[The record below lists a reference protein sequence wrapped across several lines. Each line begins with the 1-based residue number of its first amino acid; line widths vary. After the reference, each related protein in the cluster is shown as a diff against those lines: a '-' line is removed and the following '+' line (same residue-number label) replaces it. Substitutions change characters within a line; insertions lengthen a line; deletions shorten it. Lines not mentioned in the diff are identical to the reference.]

1 MSKIAFFC
9 IPAHGHTNPT
19 LEVVKELIRQGHEV
33 RYYSY
38 ECMREKIETTGAE
51 YFSCDD
57 YDFEQKLTPADGKR
71 IAEDMS
77 FATEILVNSTL
88 AMDSALLEQIKQW
101 NPDCI
106 VADSMALWGKLIAQK
121 LNIPFVSSTTTFA
134 FNKDSAKVMQGSLKD
149 LFKVLIQMR
158 KANKHIKRLQKNGY
172 DIKNALEIIQNDN
185 DTNTIVYTSPEFQ
198 PYSDTFSDKYVFV
211 GPSIRPTN
219 DVFNKTREKL
229 IYISMGT
236 VNNDMIS
243 FYKNCIDALKDSDY
257 QVVLSVGNQVD
268 IRQLEEYV
276 AKSESIAQFQV
287 LPYVDQIAVLEKAD
301 AFLTHCGM
309 NSVSEALYFRVP
321 LVMYPQTN
329 EQKGVAFRVNELGA
343 GRVLYSDSI
352 ADIQMAFKELLQ
364 RLEYKEQA
372 TVISNSF
379 SKCGGSIAAVEKI
392 LSICLTSNSE
402 IYFKDYM

>member
-19 LEVVKELIRQGHEV
+19 LEVVRELIHQGHEV

-38 ECMREKIETTGAE
+38 ECMREKIESTGAE
-51 YFSCDD
+51 YVSCDE

-77 FATEILVNSTL
+77 FAIEILVNSTL
-88 AMDSALLEQIKQW
+88 AMDVALLKQIKQW

-106 VADSMALWGKLIAQK
+106 VADSIALWGKLIAKK

-134 FNKDSAKVMQGSLKD
+134 FNKESAKVMQGSLKD
-149 LFKVLIQMR
+149 LFKVIIQIG
-158 KANKHIKRLQKNGY
+158 KSQKHIKRLQENGY
-172 DIKNALEIIQNDN
+172 DIKNVIEIIQNDN

-309 NSVSEALYFRVP
+309 NSVSEALYFKVP

>member
-19 LEVVKELIRQGHEV
+19 LEVVKELIHQGHEV

-38 ECMREKIETTGAE
+38 ECMREKIESTGAE

-77 FATEILVNSTL
+77 FAIEILVNSTL
-88 AMDSALLEQIKQW
+88 AMDATLLAQIKQW

-106 VADSMALWGKLIAQK
+106 VADSMALWGKLIAKK

-149 LFKVLIQMR
+149 LLKVLIQMG
-158 KANKHIKRLQKNGY
+158 KANKHIKRLQENGY
-172 DIKNALEIIQNDN
+172 DIKNVLEIIQNDN

-198 PYSDTFSDKYVFV
+198 PYSGTFSDRYVFV

-219 DVFNKTREKL
+219 EVLEKTREKMV
-229 IYISMGT
+229 YISMGT
-236 VNNDMIS
+236 VNNDMTA

-257 QVVLSVGNQVD
+257 QVVLSVGSQVD
-268 IRQLEEYV
+268 IKQLEEYV
-276 AKSESIAQFQV
+276 TKSEGKAQFHV
-287 LPYVDQIAVLEKAD
+287 VPYVNQIAVLEKSD

-309 NSVSEALYFRVP
+309 NSVSEALYFKVP

-343 GRVLYSDSI
+343 GIYLNSDAIS
-352 ADIQMAFKELLQ
+352 DIQMTVKELLQ
-364 RLEYKEQA
+364 QSEYKEQA

-379 SKCGGSIAAVEKI
+379 SKCGGSKAAVEKI
-392 LSICLTSNSE
+392 LDVCS
-402 IYFKDYM
+402 

>member
-19 LEVVKELIRQGHEV
+19 LEVVKELIHQGYEV

-38 ECMREKIETTGAE
+38 ECMREKIESTGAE
-51 YFSCDD
+51 YISCDD

-77 FATEILVNSTL
+77 FAIEILVNSTL
-88 AMDSALLEQIKQW
+88 AMDAALLVQIKQW
-101 NPDCI
+101 DPDCI
-106 VADSMALWGKLIAQK
+106 VADSMALWGKLIAKK

-149 LFKVLIQMR
+149 LFKILIQMG
-158 KANKHIKRLQKNGY
+158 KAQKHIKRLQENGY
-172 DIKNALEIIQNDN
+172 DIKNVIEIIQNDN

-219 DVFNKTREKL
+219 DVFEKAREKL
-229 IYISMGT
+229 VYISMGT
-236 VNNDMIS
+236 VNNDMTT

-257 QVVLSVGNQVD
+257 QVVLSVGSQVD

-276 AKSESIAQFQV
+276 TKSESKAQFYV

-301 AFLTHCGM
+301 VFLTHCGM
-309 NSVSEALYFRVP
+309 NSVSEALYSKVP

-343 GRVLYSDSI
+343 GMYLSGDSI
-352 ADIQMAFKELLQ
+352 SDIQIAVKELLQ
-364 RLEYKEQA
+364 RPEYKEQA
-372 TVISNSF
+372 AVISDSF
-379 SKCGGSIAAVEKI
+379 FKCGGSKAAVEKI
-392 LSICLTSNSE
+392 LAVCS
-402 IYFKDYM
+402 

>member
-19 LEVVKELIRQGHEV
+19 LEVVRELIHQGHEV

-38 ECMREKIETTGAE
+38 ECMREKIESTGAK
-51 YFSCDD
+51 YISCDE

-77 FATEILVNSTL
+77 FAIEILVNSTL
-88 AMDSALLEQIKQW
+88 AMDAALLKQIKQW

-106 VADSMALWGKLIAQK
+106 VADSMALWGKLIAKK

-134 FNKDSAKVMQGSLKD
+134 FNKESAKVMQGSLKD
-149 LFKVLIQMR
+149 LFKVIIQMGR
-158 KANKHIKRLQKNGY
+158 ARKHIKRLQMNGY
-172 DIKNALEIIQNDN
+172 DIKNAIEIIQNDN

-236 VNNDMIS
+236 VNNDMTN

-257 QVVLSVGNQVD
+257 QVVLSVGSQVD
-268 IRQLEEYV
+268 SRQLEKYV
-276 AKSESIAQFQV
+276 TKSESKAQFHV

-309 NSVSEALYFRVP
+309 NSVSEALYFQVP

-343 GRVLYSDSI
+343 GRFLSSD
-352 ADIQMAFKELLQ
+352 ATPDIQRALEELLQ

-372 TVISNSF
+372 TAIRNSF
-379 SKCGGSIAAVEKI
+379 SKCGGSKAAVKKI
-392 LSICLTSNSE
+392 LDVCS
-402 IYFKDYM
+402 

>member
-19 LEVVKELIRQGHEV
+19 LEVVKELIHQGHEV

-38 ECMREKIETTGAE
+38 ECMREKIESTGAE
-51 YFSCDD
+51 YISCDD

-71 IAEDMS
+71 IAEDVS

-88 AMDSALLEQIKQW
+88 AMDAALLEQIKQW

-106 VADSMALWGKLIAQK
+106 VADSMALWGKLIAKK
-121 LNIPFVSSTTTFA
+121 LNTPFVSSTTTFA

-149 LFKVLIQMR
+149 LLKVLIQMG
-158 KANKHIKRLQKNGY
+158 KANKHIKRLQENGY
-172 DIKNALEIIQNDN
+172 DIKNVLEIIQNDN

-198 PYSDTFSDKYVFV
+198 PYSGTFSDRYVFV

-219 DVFNKTREKL
+219 EVFEKTREKMV
-229 IYISMGT
+229 YISMGT
-236 VNNDMIS
+236 VNNDMTA

-257 QVVLSVGNQVD
+257 QVVLSVGSQVD
-268 IRQLEEYV
+268 IKQLEEYV
-276 AKSESIAQFQV
+276 TKSESKAQFHV

-309 NSVSEALYFRVP
+309 NSVSEALYFKVP

-343 GRVLYSDSI
+343 GMYLNSDAIS
-352 ADIQMAFKELLQ
+352 DIQIAVKELLQ
-364 RLEYKEQA
+364 QSKYKEQA
-372 TVISNSF
+372 NMISNSF
-379 SKCGGSIAAVEKI
+379 SKCGGSKAAVEKI
-392 LSICLTSNSE
+392 LDACS
-402 IYFKDYM
+402 

>member
-19 LEVVKELIRQGHEV
+19 LEVVKELIHQGHEV

-38 ECMREKIETTGAE
+38 ECMREKIESTGAE

-77 FATEILVNSTL
+77 FAIEILVNSTL
-88 AMDSALLEQIKQW
+88 AMDAALLEQIKQW
-101 NPDCI
+101 KPDCI
-106 VADSMALWGKLIAQK
+106 VADSMALWGKLIAKK

-149 LFKVLIQMR
+149 LFIVLIQMG
-158 KANKHIKRLQKNGY
+158 KAHKHIKRLQENGY
-172 DIKNALEIIQNDN
+172 DIKNVIEIIQNDN

-219 DVFNKTREKL
+219 DVFEKTREKL
-229 IYISMGT
+229 VYISMGT
-236 VNNDMIS
+236 VNNDMTA

-257 QVVLSVGNQVD
+257 QVVLSVGSQVD
-268 IRQLEEYV
+268 IKQLQEYMT
-276 AKSESIAQFQV
+276 KSESKAQFHV

-309 NSVSEALYFRVP
+309 NSVSEALYFKVP
-321 LVMYPQTN
+321 LGMYPQTN

-343 GRVLYSDSI
+343 GIYLSSDAIS
-352 ADIQMAFKELLQ
+352 DIQIAVKELLQ
-364 RLEYKEQA
+364 QSEYKEQA
-372 TVISNSF
+372 TVINNSF
-379 SKCGGSIAAVEKI
+379 SKCGGSKAAVEKI
-392 LSICLTSNSE
+392 LDVCS
-402 IYFKDYM
+402 

>member
-19 LEVVKELIRQGHEV
+19 LEVVKELIHQGHEV

-38 ECMREKIETTGAE
+38 ECMREKIESTGAE

-77 FATEILVNSTL
+77 FAIEILVSSTL
-88 AMDSALLEQIKQW
+88 AMDAALLEQIKQW
-101 NPDCI
+101 KPDCI
-106 VADSMALWGKLIAQK
+106 VADSMALWGKLIAKK

-134 FNKDSAKVMQGSLKD
+134 FNKYSAKVMQGSLKD
-149 LFKVLIQMR
+149 LFKVLIQMG
-158 KANKHIKRLQKNGY
+158 KAQKHIKRLQENGY
-172 DIKNALEIIQNDN
+172 DIKNVIEIIQNDN

-219 DVFNKTREKL
+219 DVFEKTREKL
-229 IYISMGT
+229 VYISMGT
-236 VNNDMIS
+236 VNNDMTP

-257 QVVLSVGNQVD
+257 QVVLSVGSQVD
-268 IRQLEEYV
+268 IKQLEEYV
-276 AKSESIAQFQV
+276 TKSESKAQFHV

-309 NSVSEALYFRVP
+309 NSVSEALYFKVP

-343 GRVLYSDSI
+343 GMYLNSDAIS
-352 ADIQMAFKELLQ
+352 DIQIAVKELLQ
-364 RLEYKEQA
+364 QLEYKEQA

-379 SKCGGSIAAVEKI
+379 SKCGGSEAAVEKI
-392 LSICLTSNSE
+392 LDVCS
-402 IYFKDYM
+402 

>member
-19 LEVVKELIRQGHEV
+19 LEVVKKLIQQGHKV

-38 ECMREKIETTGAE
+38 ECMRKKIEATGAE
-51 YFSCDD
+51 YVSCDD

-77 FATEILVNSTL
+77 FAIEVLVNSTL
-88 AMDSALLEQIKQW
+88 ALDRALLEQIKQW

-106 VADSMALWGKLIAQK
+106 VADSMALWGKLIAKK

-134 FNKDSAKVMQGSLKD
+134 FNKESAKVMQGSLKD
-149 LFKVLIQMR
+149 LFQVLIQMV

-172 DIKNALEIIQNDN
+172 DIKSVLEIIQNDN
-185 DTNTIVYTSPEFQ
+185 DTNTIVYTSKEFQ

-211 GPSIRPTN
+211 GPSIRSTN
-219 DVFNKTREKL
+219 TVFEKTREKL
-229 IYISMGT
+229 VYISMGT
-236 VNNDMIS
+236 VNNDMMR

-257 QVVLSVGNQVD
+257 QVVISVGSQVE
-268 IRQLEEYV
+268 IKKLEEYV
-276 AKSESIAQFQV
+276 IKSEGKAQFQV
-287 LPYVDQIAVLEKAD
+287 FPYVDQIAVLEKAD

-309 NSVSEALYFRVP
+309 NSVSEALYFKVP

-329 EQKGVAFRVNELGA
+329 EQKGVAFRVNEIGA
-343 GRVLYSDSI
+343 GMYLNSDSI
-352 ADIQMAFKELLQ
+352 SDIQMAVKNILQ

-372 TVISNSF
+372 AMISDSF
-379 SKCGGSIAAVEKI
+379 SKCGGSKAAVEKI
-392 LSICLTSNSE
+392 IDVCS
-402 IYFKDYM
+402 

>member
-19 LEVVKELIRQGHEV
+19 LEVVRELIHQGHEV

-38 ECMREKIETTGAE
+38 ECMREKIESTGAK
-51 YFSCDD
+51 YISCDE

-71 IAEDMS
+71 IAEDMA
-77 FATEILVNSTL
+77 FAIEILVNSTL
-88 AMDSALLEQIKQW
+88 AMDAALLEQIKQW

-106 VADSMALWGKLIAQK
+106 VADSMALWGKLIAKK

-134 FNKDSAKVMQGSLKD
+134 FNKESAKVMQGSLKD
-149 LFKVLIQMR
+149 LFKVIIQMG
-158 KANKHIKRLQKNGY
+158 KSQKQIKRLQKNGY
-172 DIKNALEIIQNDN
+172 DIKNVIEIIQNDN

-219 DVFNKTREKL
+219 NEFKKTREKL
-229 IYISMGT
+229 VYISMGT
-236 VNNDMIS
+236 VNNDMTS
-243 FYKNCIDALKDSDY
+243 FYKNCIDALKDSGY
-257 QVVLSVGNQVD
+257 QVVLSVGSQVD
-268 IRQLEEYV
+268 IRQLEDYV
-276 AKSESIAQFQV
+276 TKSESKAQFHV

-309 NSVSEALYFRVP
+309 NSVSEALYFQVP

-343 GRVLYSDSI
+343 GRFLESDSVS
-352 ADIQMAFKELLQ
+352 DIQRAFKELLQ
-364 RLEYKEQA
+364 CLEYKEQA

-379 SKCGGSIAAVEKI
+379 SKCGGSKAAVKKI
-392 LSICLTSNSE
+392 LDVCS
-402 IYFKDYM
+402 

>member
-19 LEVVKELIRQGHEV
+19 LEVVKELIHQGNEV

-38 ECMREKIETTGAE
+38 ECMREKIESTGAE
-51 YFSCDD
+51 YISCDD

-71 IAEDMS
+71 IAEDVS
-77 FATEILVNSTL
+77 FAIEILVNSTL
-88 AMDSALLEQIKQW
+88 AMDAALLEQIKQW
-101 NPDCI
+101 KPDCI
-106 VADSMALWGKLIAQK
+106 VADSMALWGKLIAKK

-149 LFKVLIQMR
+149 LFKVLIQMG
-158 KANKHIKRLQKNGY
+158 KAQKHIKRLQENGY
-172 DIKNALEIIQNDN
+172 DIKNVIEIIQNDN

-219 DVFNKTREKL
+219 DVFEKTREKL
-229 IYISMGT
+229 VYISMGT
-236 VNNDMIS
+236 VNNDMTS

-257 QVVLSVGNQVD
+257 QVVLSVGSQVD
-268 IRQLEEYV
+268 IKQLEEYV
-276 AKSESIAQFQV
+276 TKSESKAQFDV

-309 NSVSEALYFRVP
+309 NSVSEALYFKVP

-343 GRVLYSDSI
+343 GMYLNSDAIS
-352 ADIQMAFKELLQ
+352 DIQIAVKELLQ
-364 RLEYKEQA
+364 QSKYKEQA
-372 TVISNSF
+372 NMISNSF
-379 SKCGGSIAAVEKI
+379 SKCGGSKAAVEKI
-392 LSICLTSNSE
+392 LDVCS
-402 IYFKDYM
+402 

>member
-19 LEVVKELIRQGHEV
+19 VEVVKELIHQGQEV

-38 ECMREKIETTGAE
+38 ECMREKIESTGAE
-51 YFSCDD
+51 YISCDD

-77 FATEILVNSTL
+77 SATEILVNSTL
-88 AMDSALLEQIKQW
+88 AMDVALLEQIRQW

-106 VADSMALWGKLIAQK
+106 VADSMALWGKLIAKK

-149 LFKVLIQMR
+149 LFKVLIQMG
-158 KANKHIKRLQKNGY
+158 KAQKHIKRLQENGY
-172 DIKNALEIIQNDN
+172 DIKNVIEIIQNDN

-198 PYSDTFSDKYVFV
+198 PYSDTFSEKYVFV
-211 GPSIRPTN
+211 GPSIRPKN
-219 DVFNKTREKL
+219 DAFEKTREKL
-229 IYISMGT
+229 VYISMGT
-236 VNNDMIS
+236 VNNDMTA

-257 QVVLSVGNQVD
+257 QVVFSVGSQVN
-268 IRQLEEYV
+268 IKQLEEYV
-276 AKSESIAQFQV
+276 TKSESKAQFHV

-309 NSVSEALYFRVP
+309 NSVSEALYFKVP

-343 GRVLYSDSI
+343 GIYLSSDAIS
-352 ADIQMAFKELLQ
+352 DIQMAVKELLQ
-364 RLEYKEQA
+364 QSKYKEQA
-372 TVISNSF
+372 NMISNSF
-379 SKCGGSIAAVEKI
+379 SKCGGSKAAVEKI
-392 LSICLTSNSE
+392 LSTLRR
-402 IYFKDYM
+402 